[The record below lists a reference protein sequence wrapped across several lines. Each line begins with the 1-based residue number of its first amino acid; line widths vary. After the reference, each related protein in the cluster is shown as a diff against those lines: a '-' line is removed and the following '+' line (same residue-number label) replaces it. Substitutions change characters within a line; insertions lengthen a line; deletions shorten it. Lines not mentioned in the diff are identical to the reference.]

1 MDISVDSSAS
11 GTPNPRPDHQAKK
24 PKKPPA
30 CDRCKAKRVLC
41 HPNPAG
47 CPRCVEKGIE
57 CTTTPVVR
65 RKPQRKPKN
74 SLVSADSNEETSPT
88 AAPSAPAPDAV
99 LPIPPTSA
107 TTSGFQLGGDA
118 SFAPVASTSQ
128 VPYTRPALAI
138 TGEETLS
145 FQPSVLAERL
155 SLYLQGLVD
164 RTAWVDQ
171 TLEPALVEHLYD
183 CFRQGGHY
191 DHPLLR
197 GSSLDLNLPR
207 VGWQLWLL
215 SPEQRIL
222 AYAVLAIG
230 ATLSFSPAIIGTSA
244 KADPTSFEA
253 VDELGE
259 DLREF
264 GKRRK
269 AACEALTK
277 LALEKAKE
285 GEVMLHPSLDNA
297 ATCYVLDSLVNID
310 DGEKRTS
317 RPWLSAYMTHLRA
330 IIDKGEI
337 ESPSLTSPHLWALHL
352 SADLFTEVHS
362 GHLTSTLQDQLL
374 LTGPSPVSDKE
385 VVEIYKRVMAEK
397 GQWPN
402 ITPFAMYYINSA
414 RNIVEGLLG
423 PYARR
428 QALDNDAI
436 SSGLSALSRLRSL
449 ALLHFQA
456 CEPLINYS
464 SKPSLFPHAK
474 NRKNR
479 WTPELA
485 ARGLRNWAAF
495 TWTGLVPPIYRELGR
510 RMQEMQESLQ
520 RGKASLTDIETR
532 QAYERLEMSF
542 RQVRDLVP
550 DAVET
555 VLDAVERA
563 PQYVLLVT
571 TRRFPL
577 TGLIEILADG
587 VQQGTVHAYERAVS
601 LLERSASALKKAG
614 YAFSTPQLD
623 ALIHRLESHALNL
636 RLAMPPPLPVS
647 QGTAPAGF
655 PDPFAFAYLS
665 EVSPAAGAS
674 GTTTPV
680 LPAAMTTISPDG
692 AVAANALDT
701 AGTTLRLEDLLR
713 SPTSDAGALPTPV
726 APTGAQELAG
736 VAFGAGGFAEGSSGS
751 PDEGLGAGVRLD
763 LGSTDLG
770 DEMFAAWGVW

>member
-1 MDISVDSSAS
+1 MDISVGSSA
-11 GTPNPRPDHQAKK
+11 GATPAARPDHQAKK

-30 CDRCKAKRVLC
+30 CDRCKMHHYSGRQ
-41 HPNPAG
+41 
-47 CPRCVEKGIE
+47 
-57 CTTTPVVR
+57 
-65 RKPQRKPKN
+65 PQRKPKN
-74 SLVSADSNEETSPT
+74 SLASAESNEETSPT
-88 AAPSAPAPDAV
+88 ATSSAPAPDAV
-99 LPIPPTSA
+99 LPLPPA
-107 TTSGFQLGGDA
+107 TTTKSGLQLTGDT
-118 SFAPVASTSQ
+118 SFTPVASTSQ
-128 VPYTRPALAI
+128 VPYTRPPLSITSEEALP
-138 TGEETLS
+138 
-145 FQPSVLAERL
+145 FQPSALAEQL
-155 SLYLQGLVD
+155 SLRRSYG
-164 RTAWVDQ
+164 
-171 TLEPALVEHLYD
+171 
-183 CFRQGGHY
+183 
-191 DHPLLR
+191 
-197 GSSLDLNLPR
+197 R
-207 VGWQLWLL
+207 V
-215 SPEQRIL
+215 L
-222 AYAVLAIG
+222 AYAVIAIG

-259 DLREF
+259 F

-285 GEVMLHPSLDNA
+285 GEVMLHASLDNA

-337 ESPSLTSPHLWALHL
+337 ESPSLTSLHPWALHL

-374 LTGPSPVSDKE
+374 LTGPSPVSHKE
-385 VVEIYKRVMAEK
+385 VVDLYKKAMAEK

-414 RNIVEGLLG
+414 RKIVESLLS

-428 QALDNDAI
+428 QPLDNAAI
-436 SSGLSALSRLRSL
+436 SSVLSALSRLRSL
-449 ALLHFQA
+449 TLLHFQA

-464 SKPSLFPHAK
+464 FKPSLFPHAK

-485 ARGLRNWAAF
+485 ARGLRNWGAF
-495 TWTGLVPPIYRELGR
+495 TWTGLITPIYRELGR
-510 RMQEMQESLQ
+510 RMQQMQENLQ
-520 RGKASLTDIETR
+520 RGEASLTEIETR

-587 VQQGTVHAYERAVS
+587 VEQGTLLTDERRFLNGA
-601 LLERSASALKKAG
+601 SASALKRAG
-614 YAFSTPQLD
+614 YASSSPQLD
-623 ALIHRLESHALNL
+623 ALIHRLESHALTF
-636 RLAMPPPLPVS
+636 RLAMPLPLPAG
-647 QGTAPAGF
+647 QATAPAGLA
-655 PDPFAFAYLS
+655 DPFAFAYLS

-680 LPAAMTTISPDG
+680 LHATETTTTNRGAAVTSG
-692 AVAANALDT
+692 FDT

-713 SPTSDAGALPTPV
+713 TPTSDAGALPTPV
-726 APTGAQELAG
+726 APTSSQKLAS
-736 VAFGAGGFAEGSSGS
+736 VASGTGGFTAGSSGNQ
-751 PDEGLGAGVRLD
+751 DEGLGAGVRLD
-763 LGSTDLG
+763 LGATELG

>member
-1 MDISVDSSAS
+1 MDISVGSSAG
-11 GTPNPRPDHQAKK
+11 GTSVARPDHQAKK

-47 CPRCVEKGIE
+47 CPRCVEKGVE

-74 SLVSADSNEETSPT
+74 SLASAESNEETSPT
-88 AAPSAPAPDAV
+88 ATSSAPAPDAV
-99 LPIPPTSA
+99 LPVPAA
-107 TTSGFQLGGDA
+107 TTTTSDLQLNGDV

-128 VPYTRPALAI
+128 VPYTRPPLAI
-138 TGEETLS
+138 TSEETLS
-145 FQPSVLAERL
+145 FQPSALAEQL

-171 TLEPALVEHLYD
+171 TLEPALVEHLCD

-310 DGEKRTS
+310 DGEKWTS

-362 GHLTSTLQDQLL
+362 GQLTSTLQDQLL

-385 VVEIYKRVMAEK
+385 VADLYKKAMAET

-414 RNIVEGLLG
+414 RKIVDSLLG

-428 QALDNDAI
+428 QPLDNAAI
-436 SSGLSALSRLRSL
+436 SSVLSALSRLRSL
-449 ALLHFQA
+449 TLLHFQA

-464 SKPSLFPHAK
+464 SKTSLFPHAK

-510 RMQEMQESLQ
+510 RMQEMQENLQ
-520 RGKASLTDIETR
+520 RGEASLTDIETR

-550 DAVET
+550 DAVEI

-563 PQYVLLVT
+563 PQYVLFVS
-571 TRRFPL
+571 TRRFSL
-577 TGLIEILADG
+577 TGLVEILANG
-587 VQQGTVHAYERAVS
+587 VEQGTLLANERAVA
-601 LLERSASALKKAG
+601 LLERSASALKRAG
-614 YAFSTPQLD
+614 YASSTPQLD

-636 RLAMPPPLPVS
+636 RLAMPPPLPAG
-647 QGTAPAGF
+647 QAIAPAGLS
-655 PDPFAFAYLS
+655 DPFAFAYLS

-680 LPAAMTTISPDG
+680 LPAATTSSNAG
-692 AVAANALDT
+692 AAAASAFDT
-701 AGTTLRLEDLLR
+701 VGTSLRLEDLLR
-713 SPTSDAGALPTPV
+713 TPTSDTTALPTPL
-726 APTGAQELAG
+726 APTGPTGLGG
-736 VAFGAGGFAEGSSGS
+736 VAFGAGDFADGNSGNQ
-751 PDEGLGAGVRLD
+751 GAGVRLD
-763 LGSTDLG
+763 LGATDLG
-770 DEMFAAWGVW
+770 DEMFATWGVW